1 MNELLAQLRLERE
14 GRRHGTGA
22 PGQQERKLQ
31 PEPEH
36 LQPEPEHLQPEPEHP
51 QPEAQQ
57 LQPDPLVPQPDPEVP
72 HHEPQPGK
80 VLRESQRATL
90 HEETA
95 APAPTRAAEVQREQR
110 LQHLRSRRRS
120 RRPSAGR
127 HGADPPLPSLAGI
140 LGLVGSGEQD
150 TGTPTG
156 PAARRTPTPEELGF
170 APTLEATLS
179 DRPVQTGEVDEEQR
193 SLDREQR
200 RPARRPRPTAAELGF
215 SGDLAA
221 VLNSTRPR
229 QQLMPEPKPEPELE
243 PLVNEP
249 RTDAVPDR
257 QSRLPSAASLGF
269 HSESLEAVLQPMRI
283 IEQHDGDEV
292 LETTQDAASV
302 GSIIHQDWPQHEPLA
317 ADAGIRSTPDSATNR
332 PVDVHPGDSMGV
344 RDEPN
349 LVGPE
354 HVNEDALQTPPGLSS
369 DAQGVAQGVPA
380 WSRASID
387 ATSESSD
394 TQQPQQQRPLS
405 PRQPAVASM
414 AVPTDREEENGGLYA
429 GSGRPGILD
438 QDRTPFRL
446 GGAGTTAR
454 SGVSIPVLHGGMG
467 SGQQYEGAASATG
480 AQPQDAFLQAIEA
493 ASRPVEHPRQY
504 PQQQERRRQTP
515 APSAV
520 LMNQDHTPFPM
531 GGARGGGLVDRS
543 GSAVRPDEHAADW
556 EALARRSRGEG
567 QANPED
573 GTDLVRYR
581 NANMGERGR
590 ADGLEAAVAQPPHPE
605 WVMPRRQHP
614 APRPQ
619 PGRRRTSRA
628 NERARA
634 EQTSEAARVALSS
647 LLESSGEWT
656 YEQLIALDDENESR
670 AGLSYTTVRNF
681 ERRRCTDD
689 EKADG
694 EACAICLEPYCD
706 ADWLKRL
713 PCEHCFHEDCILHWF
728 KDHTLCPMCRFDCQC
743 A

>member
-14 GRRHGTGA
+14 GRQHGTDA
-22 PGQQERKLQ
+22 PAQQQRKLQ
-31 PEPEH
+31 LEPEHLQSEPEH
-36 LQPEPEHLQPEPEHP
+36 LQP
-51 QPEAQQ
+51 
-57 LQPDPLVPQPDPEVP
+57 DPEVLL
-72 HHEPQPGK
+72 HEPPPGT
-80 VLRESQRATL
+80 VLQESQRAAL
-90 HEETA
+90 HEQTVA
-95 APAPTRAAEVQREQR
+95 LAPTRAAEVQREQR

-127 HGADPPLPSLAGI
+127 HGTDPPVPSLAGI
-140 LGLVGSGEQD
+140 LGLAGNGEQV
-150 TGTPTG
+150 TRTPPG

-179 DRPVQTGEVDEEQR
+179 DRPMRTGEVVEEQR

-221 VLNSTRPR
+221 VLNSARPR
-229 QQLMPEPKPEPELE
+229 QQLMPEPEPEPEVE
-243 PLVNEP
+243 PSVNEP
-249 RTDAVPDR
+249 WRNAVPAR
-257 QSRLPSAASLGF
+257 PSRLPSAASLGF
-269 HSESLEAVLQPMRI
+269 HSESLETVLQPVRI
-283 IEQHDGDEV
+283 TEQHDGYEV
-292 LETTQDAASV
+292 LETAQDAAGV
-302 GSIIHQDWPQHEPLA
+302 GSSIHQEPQHEPSA
-317 ADAGIRSTPDSATNR
+317 ADAGIRSMTDSATNR
-332 PVDVHPGDSMGV
+332 PVDDHPGGSMGA

-349 LVGPE
+349 LVDPE
-354 HVNEDALQTPPGLSS
+354 HISEDALQTPPGLST
-369 DAQGVAQGVPA
+369 DARGVPA
-380 WSRASID
+380 WSRASTHAI
-387 ATSESSD
+387 SESSD
-394 TQQPQQQRPLS
+394 AQQPQQPQQPRPLS
-405 PRQPAVASM
+405 PRQPAVSPNTM
-414 AVPTDREEENGGLYA
+414 TVPRDLQDENGGFYV

-446 GGAGTTAR
+446 GGAGTTVRNGAF
-454 SGVSIPVLHGGMG
+454 IPVLHGGMG
-467 SGQQYEGAASATG
+467 SGQHCEGAASAIG
-480 AQPQDAFLQAIEA
+480 AQTQDAFLQAIEA
-493 ASRPVEHPRQY
+493 ASRPVEEPRQY
-504 PQQQERRRQTP
+504 SQQQERRQQTP
-515 APSAV
+515 GRSAART
-520 LMNQDHTPFPM
+520 NQDDTPFPM
-531 GGARGGGLVDRS
+531 GVARS
-543 GSAVRPDEHAADW
+543 GAGDVNRSASAVRPDEHAADW
-556 EALARRSRGEG
+556 EALARRSRGQG
-567 QANPED
+567 QASPEV
-573 GTDLVRYR
+573 GAGLQRYR
-581 NANMGERGR
+581 NANLAERGR
-590 ADGLEAAVAQPPHPE
+590 ADGLEAAAAQPPHPE
-605 WVMPRRQHP
+605 WVMPRRRPP

-670 AGLSYTTVRNF
+670 AGLSYATVRNF